1 MTDDV
6 DAAVA
11 DKTGNA
17 LVDDVAARIRER
29 IMSGEIPIG
38 AQLRQAELASDFG
51 VSRTPIREAL
61 RQLQSGG
68 LIEVLPNRGAVVR
81 VPAPW
86 EVREAYE
93 VRAELEALAAT
104 RAVSRI
110 TDAELEQLRRAN
122 QEMYDHSRSQSTGEE
137 GSPTGDRPAN
147 DVFHTLIA
155 TIAANNRLAKVVH
168 DINETFPRNVSA
180 QLIVRDARHRDENFR
195 EHERI
200 IEALAAGD
208 AERAAAEMREH
219 VVKAGDQLAH
229 WYEARSS
236 TVFRG

>member
-1 MTDDV
+1 
-6 DAAVA
+6 
-11 DKTGNA
+11 
-17 LVDDVAARIRER
+17 
-29 IMSGEIPIG
+29 MSGDIPIG

-51 VSRTPIREAL
+51 VSRTPVREAL

-93 VRAELEALAAT
+93 VRAELESLAAR

-110 TDAELEQLRRAN
+110 TQEELAQLAAAN
-122 QEMYDHSRSQSTGEE
+122 QEMLDHSIAMSAGEADASVVSRQ
-137 GSPTGDRPAN
+137 GN
-147 DVFHTLIA
+147 DVFHTLI
-155 TIAANNRLAKVVH
+155 ISAAGNARLARAIS

-180 QLIVRDARHRDENFR
+180 GLLVNDARHRDENFR
-195 EHERI
+195 EHSRI
-200 IEALAAGD
+200 IEALTAGDGDTAAAG
-208 AERAAAEMREH
+208 MREH
-219 VVKAGDQLAH
+219 VIKAGEQLAH
-229 WYEARSS
+229 WYERRSS

>member
-1 MTDDV
+1 MV
-6 DAAVA
+6 DTTGLAGTE
-11 DKTGNA
+11 KSGNA

-93 VRAELEALAAT
+93 VRAELESLAAT

-110 TDAELEQLRRAN
+110 TQAELEELRQAN
-122 QEMYDHSRSQSTGEE
+122 QSMYDHSSALSRGENPA
-137 GSPTGDRPAN
+137 SADRPAN
-147 DVFHTLIA
+147 DVFHTLIL
-155 TIAANNRLAKVVH
+155 TIAANARLAKAVN
-168 DINETFPRNVSA
+168 DINETFPRNVSSA
-180 QLIVRDARHRDENFR
+180 LIVNDARQREENHR

-200 IEALAAGD
+200 IAAMVAGD
-208 AERAAAEMREH
+208 TETAGREMREH
-219 VVKAGDQLAH
+219 VLKAGEHLAH
-229 WYEARSS
+229 WYERRSS

>member
-1 MTDDV
+1 MV
-6 DAAVA
+6 DTAE
-11 DKTGNA
+11 TGGTATSGPA

-38 AQLRQAELASDFG
+38 AQLRQAELATDFG
-51 VSRTPIREAL
+51 VSRTPVREAL

-93 VRAELEALAAT
+93 VRAELEALAAA
-104 RAVSRI
+104 RAVERI
-110 TDAELEQLRRAN
+110 SAAEIEELRAAN
-122 QEMYDHSRSQSTGEE
+122 QNMYDRSLTLSE
-137 GSPTGDRPAN
+137 GHAAPSPARPGN
-147 DVFHTLIA
+147 DAFHTTIA
-155 TIAANNRLAKVVH
+155 TISANARLARVVN

-180 QLIVRDARHRDENFR
+180 QLLVTDARQRDENFR

-200 IEALAAGD
+200 IAALEAGD
-208 AERAAAEMREH
+208 AEAAAREMRRH
-219 VVKAGDQLAH
+219 VRKAGEHLAH
-229 WYEARSS
+229 WYERRSS